1 MLGQMGCYPIGDF
14 PAGHLLRVVRW
25 NYRKKNLRYGV
36 LIIDDAPHPKFP
48 VLHVDDSVSTL
59 LPNPPAR
66 QS

>member
-1 MLGQMGCYPIGDF
+1 MELQKEKPSAFYSGIF
-14 PAGHLLRVVRW
+14 
-25 NYRKKNLRYGV
+25 RYGV